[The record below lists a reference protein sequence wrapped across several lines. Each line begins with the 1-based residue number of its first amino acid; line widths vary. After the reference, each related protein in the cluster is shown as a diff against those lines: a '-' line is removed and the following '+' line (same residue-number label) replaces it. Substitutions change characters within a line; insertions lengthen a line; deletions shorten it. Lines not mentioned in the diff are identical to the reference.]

1 MKSLKSLIFICI
13 LITAV
18 FFSNMAIAQVWTPL
32 FPINSLLSLW
42 SPVIPPVNLIGLPT
56 PLPIGAPPII
66 PPVSIITRLA
76 QIPTATTPVVLP
88 TITKSWSGTW
98 TSFLKTTQFG
108 SMTLTLTEDLAT
120 GTFTGTA
127 LLALNSLIPV
137 SIPVSGAYTGVG
149 LNISL
154 SGIFS
159 TVAPVTT
166 GGGPLAITTLVPV
179 DYLLT
184 LDLSI
189 IAGAEI
195 FGTYAIDSALNVD
208 FGSIYLIVL

>member
-1 MKSLKSLIFICI
+1 MKLLKRIILICI

-32 FPINSLLSLW
+32 VPIDPLLSLW
-42 SPVIPPVNLIGLPT
+42 APVLSPVPI
-56 PLPIGAPPII
+56 PLPIGVSPIL
-66 PPVSIITRLA
+66 PSASVITRLA
-76 QIPTATTPVVLP
+76 QIPVTTTPVIAP
-88 TITKSWSGTW
+88 TLTTSWSGTW
-98 TSFLKTTQFG
+98 TSFFKPNEFG
-108 SMTLTLTEDLAT
+108 IMTLALTEDLST

-149 LNISL
+149 LTISL

-159 TVAPVTT
+159 TEAPVTT
-166 GGGPLAITTLVPV
+166 GTGPLAVTTLVPV

-184 LDLSI
+184 LDFSI
-189 IAGAEI
+189 TGGTEI
-195 FGTYAIDSALNVD
+195 FGTYSINSNLNIDY
-208 FGSIYLIVL
+208 GSIHLIAL